1 MPVYYL
7 GQRLVF
13 PSPDEAEP
21 GGVLAV
27 GGDLKPE
34 RLLLAYASGIFPWYS
49 EGEPIL
55 WYSPDPR
62 MILLPSALRVS
73 RSLQKFMRRTDLAL
87 RLDTAF
93 EEVIRGCGAARRPDG
108 GGTWITDD
116 MIRAYTRLHALGYAH
131 SAESWQD
138 GRLVAGI
145 YGVALG
151 GCFFAES
158 MYTSVPNASK
168 TALVALVMQLEAWD
182 FDLIDCQVYTEN
194 LARFGAAEWG
204 RGRFLRSLE
213 GSLEKPTLRGR
224 WTFDE
229 AVLSGILAGAPPGAR
244 TRRG

>member
-7 GQRLVF
+7 GQRLIF

-27 GGDLKPE
+27 GGDLAPE

-55 WYSPDPR
+55 WFSPDPR

-73 RSLQKFMRRTDLAL
+73 RSLQKFMRRTHLEL

-93 EEVIRGCGAARRPDG
+93 EEVIRGCGTARRPEG
-108 GGTWITDD
+108 GGTWITGD

-145 YGVALG
+145 YGVSLG

-158 MYTSVPNASK
+158 MYTRVPNASK
-168 TALVALVMQLEAWD
+168 TALVALVKQLEAWD
-182 FDLIDCQVYTEN
+182 FDLIDCQVYTNN
-194 LARFGAAEWG
+194 LARFGATGWG
-204 RGRFLRSLE
+204 RRRFLRALDRSL
-213 GSLEKPTLRGR
+213 GKPTRRGR

-229 AVLSGILAGAPPGAR
+229 ALVSATLAGAPPGA
-244 TRRG
+244 

>member
-7 GQRLVF
+7 GQRLIF

-21 GGVLAV
+21 GGVLAI
-27 GGDLKPE
+27 GGDLEPE

-55 WYSPDPR
+55 WFSPDPR
-62 MILLPSALRVS
+62 MILRPSALRVS
-73 RSLQKFMRRTDLAL
+73 RSLQKFMRRTQIEL

-93 EEVIRGCGAARRPDG
+93 EEVIRGCGAAPRPDG

-145 YGVALG
+145 YGVSLG

-158 MYTSVPNASK
+158 MYTLVPNASK
-168 TALVALVMQLEAWD
+168 TALVALVKQLEAWD
-182 FDLIDCQVYTEN
+182 YDLIDCQVYTEN
-194 LARFGAAEWG
+194 LARFGAAGWA
-204 RGRFLRSLE
+204 RRRFLRALDRSLV
-213 GSLEKPTLRGR
+213 KITRRGR

-229 AVLSGILAGAPPGAR
+229 AVLAGTLAGSPRGAR
-244 TRRG
+244 SRRR